1 VADVEDIHNISFDGE
16 EYAIDVRSPSV
27 KKLPD
32 LKGKACILGS
42 ERTPFRELG
51 QGG

>member
-1 VADVEDIHNISFDGE
+1 MEDLYNVFVDGE
-16 EYAIDVRSPSV
+16 EYAIDMRFPSV
-27 KKLPD
+27 KELAD

-51 QGG
+51 